1 VLEIYDVMKSA
12 ATRPKSGGDAGESD
26 TCDVFISL
34 RYCEA
39 LDQATLIKTAL
50 AEHHINAVIIDAENG
65 EDIDKKIVSSID
77 KAKLCILMGSKQYGL
92 ETNSTFNTKQELQYI
107 LSEKKPYF
115 IIKMCDRYEL
125 STTRLKLNDAILY
138 YPWTDA
144 GPIPSDLIPKIVDKF
159 TKL

>member
-77 KAKLCILMGSKQYGL
+77 KAKLCILRVLS
-92 ETNSTFNTKQELQYI
+92 ST
-107 LSEKKPYF
+107 
-115 IIKMCDRYEL
+115 
-125 STTRLKLNDAILY
+125 
-138 YPWTDA
+138 
-144 GPIPSDLIPKIVDKF
+144 V
-159 TKL
+159 